1 MAVVETVRGPV
12 DLGNLGQTLMHEH
25 VFVLSTEHV
34 QNYGSDWW
42 DEEAMV
48 ARAID
53 KLNAV
58 YAKGIRT
65 IVDPTVWG
73 LGRDIPRMQRIA
85 AQTPLNI
92 VVATGLYVYE
102 ELPQQYAYRGP
113 GLLIDIPEPMVT
125 DFSRD
130 ITEGIAGTGVKAAFL
145 KFALET
151 PEPSPGIERIAR
163 AIARTHVETG
173 APITVHTSGPHQTGR
188 IAVRIFPEEGVDLT
202 KVVIG
207 HAGDSNDLDYLTE
220 LADTGVLLGMDRF
233 GLDLFNPGRTDQ
245 DDRHPGGPRLRRQ
258 HGARARREL
267 LHRLLRR
274 RARRGPRRRRAEL
287 ALRAH
292 HRRRAARPAG
302 RGRHPGADRH
312 DDGGEPGPLLHP
324 GQGRCLM
331 SDHSDLGGMFDMTGV
346 VRGEDG
352 IKRYEGL
359 PRNLVQMFRA
369 AVDRDG
375 AAEAVVETGG
385 GPRLSY
391 ASLWDRAARVAG
403 GLRGLG
409 VQRGDR
415 VAIRLGNGVDWVL
428 AFLGAVL
435 ADAIVV
441 PVNTRFTEEEANYVV
456 TDSGAAY
463 VFAPGAALPDG
474 DALVVDDAE
483 PSGPAAIFYTS
494 GTTGFPKGAVT
505 SHENFLSNAETCR
518 RALSVDPAGLRTL
531 ISVPLFHVTGCNSQL
546 LVALYVGGTAVIMP
560 VFEVAAFL
568 RAIEEERIDTMVT
581 VPAIY
586 WLAISQP
593 AFADVDISR
602 VRSVSYGGAP
612 IAPDLVARLAKAFPQ
627 ARLGNGFGLTETA
640 SVSTFLPHEFVAHA
654 DSVGFP
660 APVCD
665 VRLDAV
671 GPDGTGELLI
681 RGPNVV
687 SGYWNK
693 PEATADTFID
703 GWLHSGDV
711 ARIDD
716 EGLVYLVDRVK
727 DMINRGGENVY
738 CVEVENALAGAPGV
752 YEAAVLGVPDEMM
765 GEKVGA
771 VIVPMPGVSLDVPA
785 VLGYLGEHIADFKVP
800 QYVAVSG
807 TPLPRNPGGKL
818 LKRRLREDVDWAA
831 AFRR

>member
-1 MAVVETVRGPV
+1 M
-12 DLGNLGQTLMHEH
+12 
-25 VFVLSTEHV
+25 
-34 QNYGSDWW
+34 
-42 DEEAMV
+42 
-48 ARAID
+48 
-53 KLNAV
+53 K
-58 YAKGIRT
+58 
-65 IVDPTVWG
+65 
-73 LGRDIPRMQRIA
+73 
-85 AQTPLNI
+85 
-92 VVATGLYVYE
+92 
-102 ELPQQYAYRGP
+102 
-113 GLLIDIPEPMVT
+113 
-125 DFSRD
+125 
-130 ITEGIAGTGVKAAFL
+130 
-145 KFALET
+145 
-151 PEPSPGIERIAR
+151 
-163 AIARTHVETG
+163 
-173 APITVHTSGPHQTGR
+173 
-188 IAVRIFPEEGVDLT
+188 
-202 KVVIG
+202 
-207 HAGDSNDLDYLTE
+207 
-220 LADTGVLLGMDRF
+220 
-233 GLDLFNPGRTDQ
+233 
-245 DDRHPGGPRLRRQ
+245 
-258 HGARARREL
+258 
-267 LHRLLRR
+267 
-274 RARRGPRRRRAEL
+274 
-287 ALRAH
+287 
-292 HRRRAARPAG
+292 
-302 RGRHPGADRH
+302 
-312 DDGGEPGPLLHP
+312 
-324 GQGRCLM
+324 
-331 SDHSDLGGMFDMTGV
+331 DHSDLGGMFDMTGV

-415 VAIRLGNGVDWVL
+415 VAIRLGNGIDWVL

-456 TDSGAAY
+456 TDSGATY
-463 VFAPGAALPDG
+463 VFTPGAALPDG
-474 DALVVDDAE
+474 DALAVDDAE
-483 PSGPAAIFYTS
+483 PSSPAAIFYTS

-518 RALSVDPAGLRTL
+518 RSLSVDPGGLRTL

-560 VFEVAAFL
+560 VFEVATFL
-568 RAIEEERIDTMVT
+568 RAIEEEAIDTMVT

-612 IAPDLVARLAKAFPQ
+612 IAPDLVARLGKAFPQ
-627 ARLGNGFGLTETA
+627 ARLGNGFGLTETS

-660 APVCD
+660 APVVD
-665 VRLDAV
+665 VRLDNVA
-671 GPDGTGELLI
+671 PDGTGELLI
-681 RGPNVV
+681 RGQNVV

-693 PEATADTFID
+693 PEATADTFVD
-703 GWLHSGDV
+703 GWLHSGDA

-716 EGLVYLVDRVK
+716 EGLVYLVDRLK

-771 VIVPMPGVSLDVPA
+771 VIVPMPGVSFDVPA

-800 QYVAVSG
+800 QYVAVSS